1 MSIDTSERF
10 AALADEEAP
19 AETTLGLQ
27 ERGFSVEAGDDP
39 DAPSRSLRQTR

>member
-10 AALADEEAP
+10 AALTDEAI

-27 ERGFSVEAGDDP
+27 EGGFSVEVVHDL
-39 DAPSRSLRQTR
+39 DAPSGSLRKTR

>member
-10 AALADEEAP
+10 AVLADEAP